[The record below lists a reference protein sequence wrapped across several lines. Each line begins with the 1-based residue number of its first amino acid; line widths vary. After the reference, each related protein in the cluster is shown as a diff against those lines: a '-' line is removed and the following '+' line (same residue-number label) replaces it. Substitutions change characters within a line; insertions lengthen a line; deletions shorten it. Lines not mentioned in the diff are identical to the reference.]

1 MKEGGRSGGTEGE
14 GTIEERGRRRRR
26 EGVSGEGEGV
36 REERKRYTSG
46 SKSVRSELEDYRKRK
61 IRRTG

>member
-14 GTIEERGRRRRR
+14 GTIEERGRRRR

-61 IRRTG
+61 NRRTD